1 MNKTG
6 FLNKRKAPDV
16 LIRTPPDTNPNQ
28 DLVDFLRELA
38 NYEKDVSKN
47 LFKSHAYR
55 KAAGE
60 LARFPE
66 RITSGAEA
74 KKLGVC
80 QFHIEIHIF

>member
-1 MNKTG
+1 M
-6 FLNKRKAPDV
+6 NKRKAPDV
-16 LIRTPPDTNPNQ
+16 LIRAPPDNNPNQ

-74 KKLGVC
+74 KKLGEC